1 MWRRGFWAGDQFVS
15 EPSCYEASPVCGVF
29 SACITSLLQ
38 MYRIT
43 QLAHCSQY
51 PPGPG
56 EWEAEGITCLHHQPP
71 ALDSIAQNNE
81 NHSVCYWASKLL
93 HQISLCKNEQ
103 DSCEALNIQ
112 SPGIEDCENC
122 DMHLF
127 KLRRLSMSI
136 LINSPWQSEINCF
149 LLKSNHCNGCW
160 LGKTERV
167 FQFTHDWH

>member
-1 MWRRGFWAGDQFVS
+1 MWRREFWAGDQFVS

-112 SPGIEDCENC
+112 SPGSASISSRQKSIHKGAKYKRQWPSQINL
-122 DMHLF
+122 H
-127 KLRRLSMSI
+127 KWRRRTAQI
-136 LINSPWQSEINCF
+136 IYI
-149 LLKSNHCNGCW
+149 
-160 LGKTERV
+160 
-167 FQFTHDWH
+167 